1 MTMLPR
7 RGRHPKRVTRPSRNI
22 EPTAE
27 PPRYI
32 PSDLNWPKPERKK
45 YNYLRAKEEIEE
57 TLTDETRHAYRRQLA
72 ETLFAVSQTVET
84 FVSQYIIDEKLDGY
98 TVQLQA
104 RVYADD
110 KWSKWT
116 GADDVN
122 FDSLGSMPS
131 SKFDADYMQTVPL
144 LEYRIVL
151 THGDNRPLYI
161 TVDINLEEANEHVV
175 VRQIEIGSNM
185 SDNEITIRLFGQH
198 TVGSF
203 AELKTQPPS
212 ISSPDTLLR
221 MCDVAII
228 KGMFKDATQ
237 DGRTVFVNFDV
248 QKDLMWPLHNMFNGT
263 YENRTIFGR
272 LRASTSDDFFLE
284 AREMLDRNTKNTR
297 TFETVAEFIAWA
309 SDSRIKNKA
318 STTIQL
324 TRDNPNLLTLATLAR
339 VLDVLDDKTFTAQI

>member
-1 MTMLPR
+1 MLPR
-7 RGRHPKRVTRPSRNI
+7 RGRHPKRVTHPSRDTST
-22 EPTAE
+22 PAE
-27 PPRYI
+27 PRYI
-32 PSDLNWPKPERKK
+32 PTDLNWPKPERTK
-45 YNYLRAKEEIEE
+45 YTYLRAKEEIED
-57 TLTDETRHAYRRQLA
+57 TLTDETRNTFRKQLA
-72 ETLFAVSQTVET
+72 ETLFAVSQTVNE
-84 FVSQYIIDEKLDGY
+84 FVSQYITDENLNGY

-116 GADDVN
+116 GAGDVD

-144 LEYRIVL
+144 IKYRIVL
-151 THGDNRPLYI
+151 THSDNNPLYI
-161 TVDINLEEANEHVV
+161 TVEINPREANEHVV
-175 VRQIEIGSNM
+175 VRQIEIWSNM

-221 MCDVAII
+221 MCDIAII

-248 QKDLMWPLHNMFNGT
+248 QKDLMWPLHNMLNGT

-284 AREMLDRNTKNTR
+284 ATEMLNRDVKNTR

-324 TRDNPNLLTLATLAR
+324 TRDNPNVLTLATLAR
-339 VLDVLDDKTFTAQI
+339 VMDVLDGEMFTAQI